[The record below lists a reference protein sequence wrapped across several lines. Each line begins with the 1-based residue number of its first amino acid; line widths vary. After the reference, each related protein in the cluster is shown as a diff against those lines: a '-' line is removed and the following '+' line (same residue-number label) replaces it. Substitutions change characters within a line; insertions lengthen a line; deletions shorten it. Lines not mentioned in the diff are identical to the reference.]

1 MMSESPSS
9 GNAPSADELKERV
22 DKLGEQADLGAGNK
36 EPDPATEEQPPSEV
50 GAGDKKR
57 TQT

>member
-1 MMSESPSS
+1 MTENQPST

-22 DKLGEQADLGAGNK
+22 DTMGAHTDSGAGNE
-36 EPDPATEEQPPSEV
+36 EPDPATAANPPSDTE
-50 GAGDKKR
+50 AGDQKR